1 MRRAVSTCTSPEV
14 VFGPVLNAQ
23 PPASQGYTAH
33 ADPLGLAMDTLQ
45 LSSPVIRP
53 TGLTPQ
59 STRDPEQAR
68 DGTQPAS

>member
-33 ADPLGLAMDTLQ
+33 ADPLGLAMDALS
-45 LSSPVIRP
+45 LSSPILP
-53 TGLTPQ
+53 PSL
-59 STRDPEQAR
+59 SSSSA
-68 DGTQPAS
+68 A